1 MIVCDLFFLDLGNIS
16 NPHYKTGNEIFPI
29 FKKVEIGGWT
39 DWTDGLTECAERL
52 ADGRSGRMTGGM

>member
-1 MIVCDLFFLDLGNIS
+1 LDLGNIS